1 MSNIRYLDVMEALL
15 PYASDGIQ
23 GVPDAVD
30 LLHRAAAG
38 GFVTLTDKLIPIN
51 GILCL
56 PQIFGIVF
64 IYSF

>member
-1 MSNIRYLDVMEALL
+1 MEALL

-56 PQIFGIVF
+56 PHYLFVF
-64 IYSF
+64 FT